1 MNWVITVLYLNERVY
16 EDNDGVIFEGS
27 KKVIQI
33 KHGISFNALKK
44 KIEDKVKLQ
53 NNEIISAISC
63 RFLVSG
69 KYIALQ
75 ICDDEDVETM
85 LESFKQLDQ
94 MSVLELYIEKDMAGG
109 SMFLSANSL
118 TSCGN
123 YLSNDETQPTTN
135 MSNLH
140 IDKDDDDDDYYYYLV
155 SNSYVEESLDE
166 DDNVDGIS
174 DTDDEVTSIP
184 QTVRIVHPTE
194 GAQRIENPFWN
205 DALHYNNINWSYP
218 DKEDICG
225 LEMSSTFNV
234 GQELYVGMEFDSKDA
249 VKNAVK
255 QYVMKVH
262 QSFKVVESKTN
273 KYVVCC
279 LNKNAECPCPFYMRV
294 ILCKKTDTWKVP
306 QWGGPHTCLNMT
318 MTQDHE
324 KLDSDLIVT
333 CVRINSEF
341 VYKVSYKKAWLAKQK
356 TIAIEYDDWD
366 ESYAKLSS

>member
-1 MNWVITVLYLNERVY
+1 MNSVITVLYFNGMVY

-27 KKVIQI
+27 KNVIQI
-33 KHGISFNALKK
+33 KRGISFNALKK
-44 KIEDKVKLQ
+44 KIGDKVNLQ

-85 LESFKQLDQ
+85 LESFKQQDQ
-94 MSVLELYIEKDMAGG
+94 MSVLELYIEKDVAGG
-109 SMFLSANSL
+109 SMFHSANSL

-140 IDKDDDDDDYYYYLV
+140 IDEDDDDDDDDYVV

-166 DDNVDGIS
+166 DDSLDGIS
-174 DTDDEVTSIP
+174 DTDDEVTDIP
-184 QTVRIVHPTE
+184 QPVRIVHPAE

-218 DKEDICG
+218 DEEDICG
-225 LEMSSTFNV
+225 LEMPSTFNV

-279 LNKNAECPCPFYMRV
+279 VNKNAECPCPFYMRANY
-294 ILCKKTDTWKVP
+294 I
-306 QWGGPHTCLNMT
+306 
-318 MTQDHE
+318 
-324 KLDSDLIVT
+324 
-333 CVRINSEF
+333 
-341 VYKVSYKKAWLAKQK
+341 
-356 TIAIEYDDWD
+356 
-366 ESYAKLSS
+366 